1 MPMSGDGA
9 SPSRVTSTR
18 FLPPR
23 SGSPITTPPLV
34 GWELTRT
41 RALSSGLRDASRH
54 LAGGR
59 SRRDYQVS
67 RRLLPTA
74 PGGYNNIPQ
83 QDGSPSIPQSLTARL
98 TDRPPD
104 KATTGSSFVVPAPI
118 VAT

>member
-1 MPMSGDGA
+1 MDDATRRGISQAAGA
-9 SPSRVTSTR
+9 E
-18 FLPPR
+18 
-23 SGSPITTPPLV
+23 GIIN
-34 GWELTRT
+34 
-41 RALSSGLRDASRH
+41 
-54 LAGGR
+54 
-59 SRRDYQVS
+59 YQVS

-104 KATTGSSFVVPAPI
+104 KATTGSSSVVPAPI